1 MFLFKTKTALQT
13 YLQTLQKDDRKTG
26 FIPTMG
32 ALHEGHISLIKTGKA
47 AHDITICSIFVNP
60 TQFNNP
66 EDLSTY
72 PRTVAND
79 IDLLE
84 HAGCDVL
91 FLPEVQEIYPDGTH
105 TGNSFDLGYLETILE
120 GAFRPG
126 HFQGVAQVVSI
137 LLDIV
142 QPDNLYLGQKDYQQY
157 LVLSR
162 LIARHHIPV
171 QIFCVPTLREA
182 DGLAMSSRNQRLT
195 PAQRAVS
202 NLIYQCLV
210 SIQAKANSADFA
222 VVQKECKELLEHKG
236 IVPEYIALADA
247 DTLELLDNYHPGRK
261 MIALIAGYA
270 GKVRLI
276 DNMLLN

>member
-1 MFLFKTKTALQT
+1 MFIFKTKTALRSF
-13 YLQTLQKDDRKTG
+13 LQSMQKNNRKVG

-32 ALHEGHISLIKTGKA
+32 ALHEGHLSLIKTAKA

-66 EDLSTY
+66 EDLTTY
-72 PRTVAND
+72 PRTESQD

-84 HAGCDVL
+84 HAGCEVL
-91 FLPEVQEIYPDGTH
+91 FLPETEEIYPKGMQAEA
-105 TGNSFDLGYLETILE
+105 SFDLGYLESVLE

-137 LLDIV
+137 LLEIV

-157 LVLSR
+157 LVLSK
-162 LIARHHIPV
+162 LIAQQHLPV
-171 QIFCVPTLREA
+171 HIFCVPTLREA

-210 SIQAKANSADFA
+210 SIQAKAHDGDFA
-222 VVQKECKELLEHKG
+222 IVQKECKELLERKG

-247 DTLELLDNYHPGRK
+247 DTLELFDNYHPERK

-276 DNMLLN
+276 DNMLL

>member
-1 MFLFKTKTALQT
+1 MFLFKTKSALQS
-13 YLQTLQKDDRKTG
+13 YLQTLQRKGLKTG

-32 ALHEGHISLIKTGKA
+32 ALHEGHLSLIERAKA
-47 AHDITICSIFVNP
+47 AQDISICSIFVNP

-66 EDLSTY
+66 EDLAAY
-72 PRTVAND
+72 PRHVAND

-91 FLPEVQEIYPDGTH
+91 FLPEIQEIYPDGTH
-105 TGNSFDLGYLETILE
+105 TDQQFDLGYLETVLE

-142 QPDNLYLGQKDYQQY
+142 QPDHLYLGQKDYQQY
-157 LVLSR
+157 LVLSK
-162 LIARHHIPV
+162 LIAQNHIPV
-171 QIFCVPTLREA
+171 QLFCVPTLRDA

-195 PAQRAVS
+195 PAQRAIS

-210 SIQAKANSADFA
+210 SIQAKANSTNFA

-247 DTLELLDNYHPGRK
+247 DTLELLDNYHPERK
-261 MIALIAGYA
+261 MIALIAGYI
-270 GKVRLI
+270 GQIRLI
-276 DNMLLN
+276 DNMLLQ